1 VFRVKWLHNHGLTSL
16 RRWPMDGLLWIA
28 AVSCLSIW
36 PLKYSNVAAFAATIS
51 EPKLAKSMP
60 VTSAT
65 KECILALRQGLSSEI
80 SVSCMNHTIR
90 RHTVSY
96 ELKSVLI
103 RTVLIVEK
111 KH

>member
-1 VFRVKWLHNHGLTSL
+1 
-16 RRWPMDGLLWIA
+16 MDGLLWIA

-51 EPKLAKSMP
+51 EPKLAKSIP
-60 VTSAT
+60 VTSVT

-96 ELKSVLI
+96 ELKSSHKDCIDSRKETLVLLATT
-103 RTVLIVEK
+103 RK
-111 KH
+111 KDCP

>member
-1 VFRVKWLHNHGLTSL
+1 
-16 RRWPMDGLLWIA
+16 
-28 AVSCLSIW
+28 
-36 PLKYSNVAAFAATIS
+36 
-51 EPKLAKSMP
+51 MP